1 MQEFIEIALKNIWR
15 QKTRSALTI
24 VGIMIGIAAIV
35 ALGSISEGLRVLIEK
50 NLQQASGM
58 ITVLQKSEGSLFAVI
73 ARSRIGEEKL
83 EEISKVNG
91 VKDATGIIMRG
102 AYLEGSSGFSE
113 PDLFFI
119 GIDPSKIDMFISS
132 NIRYD
137 GELLEPS
144 DTFEVVLG
152 STLADK
158 LGADIGDT
166 VTYRGYEFQVKGILE
181 KTGDRNTDKGFIV
194 NIQTARY
201 ILDVEDYTMVIVL
214 PEDIDEVGDVAK
226 AIEDNVDGVSA
237 ITTEQFAKQIS
248 NIIDQISF
256 FTIGI
261 AAISAIVG
269 GLGVMNTMIMSVME
283 RKKEIGILKA
293 IGATQSFIIRQI
305 IVESAL
311 LSLIGGLLGLL
322 LGQVA
327 SWSIGYFSQGL
338 AFAQTTPRLMINALL
353 FSLSL
358 GIIGGLYPAIMA
370 ARLDPIEA
378 LRYE

>member
-50 NLQQASGM
+50 NLQQSSGM

-73 ARSRIGEEKL
+73 ARSRISEEKL

-102 AYLEGSSGFSE
+102 AYLEGSGGFSE

-152 STLADK
+152 STLADT

-311 LSLIGGLLGLL
+311 LSIIGGLLGLL